1 VAEIPQETPAELR
14 DVPIPLWSAR
24 TFHLSGT
31 MNLMGSV
38 AISAARRG
46 KGAFLIRVNNS
57 TPYPLR
63 NIRVVF
69 PSGFYTSKASCP
81 AGGQSSISVDEASG
95 TFTRF
100 SVLPPSFP
108 SYPQPQPDEAFGG
121 QRWRTQAMQTWLT
134 LAGLRLSRWGDF
146 MELRTEAMMRP
157 SRRDLSRGLLVA
169 ELQDAPPVVEVSP
182 LPSSFSQQVTVL
194 AVYFEV
200 KEGNP

>member
-1 VAEIPQETPAELR
+1 
-14 DVPIPLWSAR
+14 
-24 TFHLSGT
+24 
-31 MNLMGSV
+31 
-38 AISAARRG
+38 
-46 KGAFLIRVNNS
+46 
-57 TPYPLR
+57 
-63 NIRVVF
+63 
-69 PSGFYTSKASCP
+69 
-81 AGGQSSISVDEASG
+81 
-95 TFTRF
+95 
-100 SVLPPSFP
+100 
-108 SYPQPQPDEAFGG
+108 
-121 QRWRTQAMQTWLT
+121 MQTWLT